1 MDLKTRPE
9 TVYIQL
15 NPMRGPYDIMQ
26 FIFYLLITA
35 QSFAQSVPT
44 SKPDLRGV
52 LPARWHNSG
61 FTAGDDH
68 YNALTAASDGKI
80 YYVICAKGIDT
91 GAQMFAYD
99 PATGA
104 SKHLGDLTEAAG
116 EKGRKAVPQGKSHVK
131 FLEHKGKL
139 YFATHLG
146 YYRREG
152 GKEMVGDP
160 PAGYQPYP
168 GGHFLSYDMASGKFE
183 DLALAPER
191 EGILTMAMD
200 QRRGKLYG
208 LTWPSGLFLSYDLA
222 TRQLQNHGATAC
234 AACRS
239 GSERYCP

>member
-15 NPMRGPYDIMQ
+15 NPMRRPYYIMQ

-104 SKHLGDLTEAAG
+104 SIHLGDLTEAAG
-116 EKGRKAVPQGKSHVK
+116 EKGRKAVPG
-131 FLEHKGKL
+131 
-139 YFATHLG
+139 A
-146 YYRREG
+146 R
-152 GKEMVGDP
+152 
-160 PAGYQPYP
+160 P
-168 GGHFLSYDMASGKFE
+168 G
-183 DLALAPER
+183 
-191 EGILTMAMD
+191 
-200 QRRGKLYG
+200 
-208 LTWPSGLFLSYDLA
+208 
-222 TRQLQNHGATAC
+222 
-234 AACRS
+234 
-239 GSERYCP
+239 